1 MTVKF
6 FKAILILPLCAAA
19 ITSCKDDEETEV
31 LPSLTGNLTLNYAD
45 FEFVDVGD
53 RTVTF
58 VPSGVTHPEGGAI
71 SYSWQ
76 ITPDMDSSEKS
87 ENEDGSYVYTFP
99 DSLGTYTVN
108 CTASADGYYSSGI
121 SYYATVVSA
130 TKSLTDMELEGLSSI
145 TDDRDGKTYRIT
157 EIGGVSWF
165 CENLKYA
172 GAGTPYSDSEPMSDI
187 FGRFY
192 TFNELENVC
201 PDGWSVPSEEDW
213 TALAKALWE
222 PDHQD
227 PENPGSALVPD
238 TEEEYFNG
246 IAGKLMVNAKFNTA
260 LLWEMWPAVDI
271 TNESRLAMIP
281 VGIANISGNTRDFS
295 GVNTY
300 AAFWTSSPDGEDR
313 AFYKYLICGSPNV
326 YSAAGDISSFAIN
339 VRCIRK

>member
-108 CTASADGYYSSGI
+108 CTASADGYYSSGT

-145 TDDRDGKTYRIT
+145 TDDRDVVLRKS
-157 EIGGVSWF
+157 EI
-165 CENLKYA
+165 C
-172 GAGTPYSDSEPMSDI
+172 
-187 FGRFY
+187 
-192 TFNELENVC
+192 
-201 PDGWSVPSEEDW
+201 
-213 TALAKALWE
+213 
-222 PDHQD
+222 
-227 PENPGSALVPD
+227 
-238 TEEEYFNG
+238 
-246 IAGKLMVNAKFNTA
+246 
-260 LLWEMWPAVDI
+260 
-271 TNESRLAMIP
+271 
-281 VGIANISGNTRDFS
+281 
-295 GVNTY
+295 
-300 AAFWTSSPDGEDR
+300 
-313 AFYKYLICGSPNV
+313 
-326 YSAAGDISSFAIN
+326 
-339 VRCIRK
+339 RCRRSLQ